1 MVVVVPRTGKHNY
14 RQSNIPTPSQITFS
28 HFLVANHIQGVPLK
42 RALYFMG
49 VANSES
55 MIGGAPET
63 YRRPQRGGKGM

>member
-1 MVVVVPRTGKHNY
+1 VT
-14 RQSNIPTPSQITFS
+14 IITFIIK
-28 HFLVANHIQGVPLK
+28 HVQGVPLK

-55 MIGGAPET
+55 RIGGAPVT